1 MARAMGAA
9 GAARTEAG
17 RTPGAW
23 VPVGPNVDRPEYR
36 ADPGIGHGDSR
47 TGEPASADGR
57 ALVGHPG
64 LGRRRHFGGG
74 RSGDPPLVRPRRPD
88 DRRGR
93 DHVPGSRGRSDRSD
107 RVPAAPP
114 TAGALPRSRPA
125 AAFCGPGPTGYP
137 KPPGL
142 ARSARG
148 DRGADRAPPLPRPP
162 PRPPAVRPPPGPS
175 PAALRSASNAVRRAA
190 AVGSLDAVPAPAAS
204 SAPTTPSSVVGPSG
218 EPGGRGLTSIPGAY
232 LQALDAQRDPSAA
245 WAAAAPPVAAPL
257 PFAAGVQRPAPEA
270 PSTGT
275 SADATRTEE
284 LEMELARLRAR
295 VRELEARRPPIL
307 SGISAQR
314 PPPNPTAAAPR
325 APEPPAP
332 PAHVAAAG
340 PRGCAG
346 CGQSL
351 GGPSSPALCWGCGRA
366 LCTNCYWR
374 FGPGPGLHRCP
385 DCLAK
390 SARGSTGI
398 SGGRATRP
406 TTSDPARAPPP
417 ISPPASR

>member
-1 MARAMGAA
+1 MATPAPANRPRPTGAPSWAIRGWVAGGTLVVVGAAILLSSGPGVPMTA
-9 GAARTEAG
+9 GAAITFLGAAVGLIVLIAYLLLPPQPVPSLGVAPRPRSAARVPRDIPSPPASPEA
-17 RTPGAW
+17 PGA
-23 VPVGPNVDRPEYR
+23 
-36 ADPGIGHGDSR
+36 
-47 TGEPASADGR
+47 T
-57 ALVGHPG
+57 
-64 LGRRRHFGGG
+64 
-74 RSGDPPLVRPRRPD
+74 
-88 DRRGR
+88 
-93 DHVPGSRGRSDRSD
+93 
-107 RVPAAPP
+107 AAP
-114 TAGALPRSRPA
+114 T
-125 AAFCGPGPTGYP
+125 
-137 KPPGL
+137 
-142 ARSARG
+142 
-148 DRGADRAPPLPRPP
+148 APPPS
-162 PRPPAVRPPPGPS
+162 PGPS